1 MANQEPQM
9 MRFTVVMAADG
20 KSLLP
25 TASLCAEVVW
35 TLLLRGVSEYR
46 EGVLRPTHW
55 GLYNI
60 VKGPV
65 I

>member
-1 MANQEPQM
+1 M

-20 KSLLP
+20 NSLLP
-25 TASLCAEVVW
+25 TASLCAEGVW
-35 TLLLRGVSEYR
+35 TLLLRGVLAYR
-46 EGVLRPTHW
+46 EGVLRPTRW

-60 VKGPV
+60 GEGPV